1 MKKRFVL
8 TALILCIL
16 FSLLL
21 PAASAAQQPGE
32 TEDGEEVRY
41 TDVTPEDWFY
51 ESVME
56 ATRRGLLNGMGA
68 ELFLPQ
74 ARTTRAMLLTVLY
87 RMAGEPETDGV
98 LFPDVPAKAWYANAV
113 AWGTKNGIAK
123 GFEDGS
129 FRPNEP
135 VSREQTA
142 VLLHRYAA
150 CCGYGISRRESLE
163 GFADAA
169 DVRSW
174 SRDALQW
181 AVATGLL
188 GGMKE
193 GERQMLKPGG
203 YTTRAQLATILCR
216 FSDTFSG
223 APMLTVGFLPLDNRP
238 VNDLRPVYQAESVG
252 WEILMPEES
261 LYATRLDGQTP
272 NPNGLTCGDREGLLA
287 WLKENESKCDVL
299 VISLDQLLSGG
310 LVSSRWLNNADLEW
324 EYAAID
330 YLAELSERKPVYVF
344 DTVMRLASTLG
355 YGGLNWTEY
364 SLFRQYGAAARQE
377 LSGEA
382 LTMENII
389 AGYPYG
395 ENGSQLVTELPEERV
410 SAYLDARARKL
421 RLGDRLLEKSDHFR
435 YCIIGVDDS
444 IPHTSIQTNEIAY
457 LNSRL
462 GENAALFCGTD
473 ELGMMALARAYGD
486 LCPEKLRLS
495 VRYFGAQADGSA
507 DSFDTATL
515 RESVEQHIAALGA
528 ELVESDGDAE
538 VLVLTRGYAQED
550 LDGYLLAWQE
560 NMAAGRYSIVL
571 GTTGGGSH
579 RQSVIDAMSLTFLM
593 GYSDWGTTGNTV
605 GIGLSMGAMR
615 WYRMCYKTA
624 LVEAENEAFAKELVF
639 AFVKDEAYC
648 HSCRGS
654 IQDLSPAGIEEALM
668 NEPLT
673 GQILEK
679 IEGSVIAAQNGFYTV
694 RIPHLENFHA
704 PFDRSYE
711 VDFDVV
717 FSEPTEE

>member
-8 TALILCIL
+8 TVLILCIL
-16 FSLLL
+16 LSLL
-21 PAASAAQQPGE
+21 PTASAAQQTGRSE
-32 TEDGEEVRY
+32 NAQKGYY
-41 TDVTPEDWFY
+41 TDVTPKDWFY
-51 ESVME
+51 KSVTE
-56 ATRRGLLNGMGA
+56 ATRRGLLNGMGPK
-68 ELFLPQ
+68 LFLPQ
-74 ARTTRAMLLTVLY
+74 EHTTRAMLLTVLY
-87 RMAGEPETDGV
+87 RMAGEPETDGA
-98 LFPDVPAKAWYANAV
+98 LFPDVPAKAWYAKAV
-113 AWGTKNGIAK
+113 AWGTKNKIAK
-123 GFEDGS
+123 GFEDGT
-129 FRPNEP
+129 FRPGAP

-142 VLLHRYAA
+142 TLLYRYAA
-150 CCGYGISRRESLE
+150 CCGYDVSPRETLE

-169 DVRSW
+169 QVQSW
-174 SRDALQW
+174 SRDAMQW
-181 AVATGLL
+181 AVAAGLL

-203 YTTRAQLATILCR
+203 YTTRAELATILCR
-216 FSDTFSG
+216 FCDAFPS
-223 APMLTVGFLPLDNRP
+223 APVLTVGYLPLDNRP
-238 VNDLRPVYQAESVG
+238 VNDLRPVYQAQSVG

-261 LYATRLDGQTP
+261 LYATRLDGQDP

-287 WLKENESKCDVL
+287 WLKENEAQCDVL

-310 LVSSRWLNNADLEW
+310 LVSSRWLNNTDLEW

-330 YLAELSERKPVYVF
+330 YLAELSQRKPVYVF
-344 DTVMRLASTLG
+344 DTVMRLASTMG

-382 LTMENII
+382 LTIENII

-395 ENGSQLVTELPEERV
+395 ENGSQIVTELPEEQV

-421 RLGDRLLEKSDHFR
+421 RLGDRLLEKSEHFR
-435 YCIIGVDDS
+435 YCLIGVDDS

-486 LCPEKLRLS
+486 LCPEILRLS
-495 VRYFGAQADGSA
+495 VRYFGTQADGSA

-528 ELVESDGDAE
+528 ELVESDGDIE
-538 VLVLTRGYAQED
+538 VLVLTRGYTQED

-560 NMAAGRYSIVL
+560 NMAAGRSSIVL
-571 GTTGGGSH
+571 GATGRANH
-579 RQSVIDAMSLTFLM
+579 RQDVVDAMSLTCLL

-615 WYRMCYKTA
+615 WYRMCYVNGLA
-624 LVEAENEAFAKELVF
+624 EAENEAFAKELVF

-648 HSCRGS
+648 HGCRGS
-654 IQDLSPAGIEEALM
+654 IQDLTSAGIETALM

-679 IEGSVIAAQNGFYTV
+679 IAGSTLASQDEFYIV
-694 RIPHLENFHA
+694 WIPHLENYHA
-704 PFDRSYE
+704 PFGRSYE

>member
-56 ATRRGLLNGMGA
+56 ATRRGLLNGMGS
-68 ELFLPQ
+68 EIFLPQ
-74 ARTTRAMLLTVLY
+74 EHTTRAMLLTVLY
-87 RMAGEPETDGV
+87 RMAGEPETDGA
-98 LFPDVPAKAWYANAV
+98 LFPDVHAKAWYAKAV
-113 AWGTKNGIAK
+113 AWGTKNEIAK
-123 GFEDGS
+123 GFEDGT
-129 FRPNEP
+129 FRPDEP

-142 VLLHRYAA
+142 ALLYRYAA
-150 CCGYGISRRESLE
+150 CCGYDVSPRETLE

-169 DVRSW
+169 QVQSW
-174 SRDALQW
+174 SRDAVQW
-181 AVATGLL
+181 AVAAGLL

-203 YTTRAQLATILCR
+203 YTTRAELATILCR
-216 FSDTFSG
+216 FCDAFPSV
-223 APMLTVGFLPLDNRP
+223 PVLTVGYLPLDNRP
-238 VNDLRPVYQAESVG
+238 VNDLRPVYQAQSVG

-261 LYATRLDGQTP
+261 LYATRLDGQEP

-287 WLKENESKCDVL
+287 WLKENEAQCDVL

-310 LVSSRWLNNADLEW
+310 LVSSRWLNNTDLEW

-344 DTVMRLASTLG
+344 DTVMRLASTTG

-382 LTMENII
+382 LTIENII

-395 ENGSQLVTELPEERV
+395 ENGTQIVTELSEEQV

-421 RLGDRLLEKSDHFR
+421 RLADRLLEKSENFR
-435 YCIIGVDDS
+435 YYLIGVDDS
-444 IPHTSIQTNEIAY
+444 IPYRSIQTNEIAY

-462 GENAALFCGTD
+462 GKNAALFCGTD

-486 LCPEKLRLS
+486 LCPEKLRLT
-495 VRYFGAQADGSA
+495 VRYFGTQANGSA

-571 GTTGGGSH
+571 GTSGNGNH
-579 RQSVIDAMSLTFLM
+579 RQAVVDAMALSYLL

>member
-16 FSLLL
+16 LSLLL
-21 PAASAAQQPGE
+21 PVASAAQQPGE
-32 TEDGEEVRY
+32 TEDGEEARY
-41 TDVTPEDWFY
+41 TDVTPKDWFY

-68 ELFLPQ
+68 EIFLPE

-87 RMAGEPETDGV
+87 RMAGEPETDGA

-123 GFEDGS
+123 GFEDGT

-216 FSDTFSG
+216 FCDTFSG
-223 APMLTVGFLPLDNRP
+223 APMLTVGYLPLDNRP

-261 LYATRLDGQTP
+261 LYATRLDGQDP

-299 VISLDQLLSGG
+299 IISLDQLLSGG
-310 LVSSRWLNNADLEW
+310 LVSSRWLNNTDLEW

-382 LTMENII
+382 LTIENII

-395 ENGSQLVTELPEERV
+395 ENGSQIVTSLSEEQV

-421 RLGDRLLEKSDHFR
+421 RLGDRLLQKSDHFR

-528 ELVESDGDAE
+528 ELVESDGNAE
-538 VLVLTRGYAQED
+538 VLVLTRGYTQED
-550 LDGYLLAWQE
+550 LDSYLLAWQE
-560 NMAAGRYSIVL
+560 NMDAGRYSIVL
-571 GTTGGGSH
+571 GASGNGNH
-579 RQSVIDAMSLTFLM
+579 RQAVVDAMALSYLL

-605 GIGLSMGAMR
+605 GIGLSMGTMR
-615 WYRMCYKTA
+615 WYRMCYETGLA
-624 LVEAENEAFAKELVF
+624 EAENEAFAKELVF

-648 HSCRGS
+648 HSCRGA
-654 IQDLSPAGIEEALM
+654 IQDLTPAGIEEALM

-673 GQILEK
+673 GRILEK
-679 IEGSVIAAQNGFYTV
+679 IAGSAIAAQNEFYTV
-694 RIPHLENFHA
+694 LIPHLENFHA
-704 PFDRSYE
+704 PFGRSYE

-717 FSEPTEE
+717 FAEPTEE

>member
-8 TALILCIL
+8 TALILCML
-16 FSLLL
+16 LSLLL
-21 PAASAAQQPGE
+21 PVASAAQQTGE
-32 TEDGEEVRY
+32 TEDGEEARY
-41 TDVTPEDWFY
+41 TDVTPKDWFY

-56 ATRRGLLNGMGA
+56 ATRRGLLNGMGP
-68 ELFLPQ
+68 EIFLPEGH
-74 ARTTRAMLLTVLY
+74 TTRAMLLTVLY
-87 RMAGEPETDGV
+87 RMAGEPETDGA
-98 LFPDVPAKAWYANAV
+98 LFPDVPAKAWYAKAV
-113 AWGTKNGIAK
+113 AWGTKNEIAK
-123 GFEDGS
+123 GFEDGT
-129 FRPNEP
+129 FRPNAP

-142 VLLHRYAA
+142 ALLYRYAA
-150 CCGYGISRRESLE
+150 CCGYDVSLREPLE

-169 DVRSW
+169 QVQSW
-174 SRDALQW
+174 SRDAMQW
-181 AVATGLL
+181 SVAAGLL

-216 FSDTFSG
+216 FGDAFSG
-223 APMLTVGFLPLDNRP
+223 APVRTVGFLPLDNRP

-261 LYATRLDGQTP
+261 LYATRLDGQDP

-287 WLKENESKCDVL
+287 WLKENEAQCDVL

-310 LVSSRWLNNADLEW
+310 LVSSRWLNNSDLEW

-330 YLAELSERKPVYVF
+330 YLAELSQRKPVYVF
-344 DTVMRLASTLG
+344 DTVMRLASTMG

-382 LTMENII
+382 LTIENII

-395 ENGSQLVTELPEERV
+395 ENGSQIVTELPEEQV

-473 ELGMMALARAYGD
+473 ELGMMVLARAYSD

-528 ELVESDGDAE
+528 ELVEGEGDAE
-538 VLVLTRGYAQED
+538 VLVLTRGYTQED
-550 LDGYLLAWQE
+550 LDSYFLTWQE

-571 GTTGGGSH
+571 GASGNGNH
-579 RQSVIDAMSLTFLM
+579 RQAVVDAMDLTCLL

-615 WYRMCYKTA
+615 WYRMSYETS
-624 LVEAENEAFAKELVF
+624 LTEAENEAFAKELVF

-648 HSCRGS
+648 HGCRGS
-654 IQDLSPAGIEEALM
+654 IQDLTPAGIEESLM

-679 IEGSVIAAQNGFYTV
+679 IAGSTLASQDEVYTV

-704 PFDRSYE
+704 PFGRSYE

>member
-8 TALILCIL
+8 TVLILCIL
-16 FSLLL
+16 LSLL
-21 PAASAAQQPGE
+21 PTASAAQQTGRSE
-32 TEDGEEVRY
+32 NVQKGYY
-41 TDVTPEDWFY
+41 TDVTPKDWFY
-51 ESVME
+51 KSVTE
-56 ATRRGLLNGMGA
+56 ATRRGLLNGMGS

-74 ARTTRAMLLTVLY
+74 EHTTRAMLLTVLY
-87 RMAGEPETDGV
+87 RMAGEPETDGA
-98 LFPDVPAKAWYANAV
+98 LFPDVPAKAWYAKAV
-113 AWGTKNGIAK
+113 AWGTKNKIAK
-123 GFEDGS
+123 GFEDGT
-129 FRPNEP
+129 FRPGAP

-142 VLLHRYAA
+142 TLLYRYAA
-150 CCGYGISRRESLE
+150 CCGYDVSPRETLE

-169 DVRSW
+169 QVQSW
-174 SRDALQW
+174 SRDAMQW
-181 AVATGLL
+181 AVAAGLL

-203 YTTRAQLATILCR
+203 YTTRAELATILCR
-216 FSDTFSG
+216 FCDAFPS
-223 APMLTVGFLPLDNRP
+223 APVLTVGYLPLDNRP
-238 VNDLRPVYQAESVG
+238 VNDLRPVYQAQSVG

-261 LYATRLDGQTP
+261 LYATRLDGQDP

-287 WLKENESKCDVL
+287 WLKENEAQCDVL

-310 LVSSRWLNNADLEW
+310 LVSSRWLNNTDLEW

-330 YLAELSERKPVYVF
+330 YLAELSQRKPVYVF
-344 DTVMRLASTLG
+344 DTVMRLASTMG

-382 LTMENII
+382 LTIENII

-395 ENGSQLVTELPEERV
+395 ENGSQIVTELPEEQV

-421 RLGDRLLEKSDHFR
+421 RLGDRLLEKSEHFR
-435 YCIIGVDDS
+435 YCLIGVDDS

-495 VRYFGAQADGSA
+495 VRYFGTQADGSA

-528 ELVESDGDAE
+528 ELVESDGDIE
-538 VLVLTRGYAQED
+538 VLVLTRGYTQED

-560 NMAAGRYSIVL
+560 NMAAGRSSIVL
-571 GTTGGGSH
+571 GATGRANH
-579 RQSVIDAMSLTFLM
+579 RQDVVDAMSLTCLL

-615 WYRMCYKTA
+615 WYRMCYVNGLA
-624 LVEAENEAFAKELVF
+624 EAENEAFAKELVF

-648 HSCRGS
+648 HGCRGS
-654 IQDLSPAGIEEALM
+654 IQDLTSAGIETALM

-679 IEGSVIAAQNGFYTV
+679 IAGSTLASQDEFYIV
-694 RIPHLENFHA
+694 WIPHLENYHA
-704 PFDRSYE
+704 PFGRSYE